1 MCTMHVAASFQAI
14 VIQHVVCGGGS
25 VRMFW
30 RHSIGIERQQN
41 VALILSTRSVLSNW
55 WRRTQQLIQKLVQQQ
70 NCVKNCVSGHN
81 NRSNIT
87 TTQKNKTQC
96 HTFQIL
102 GSLNRLKITSV
113 ITINNCLIGNNY
125 GKQLCNSLLKSVP
138 Y

>member
-14 VIQHVVCGGGS
+14 VIQHVVGGS

-81 NRSNIT
+81 NRSNNAT
-87 TTQKNKTQC
+87 TLKNKIQC

-102 GSLNRLKITSV
+102 GSLSRLKITSV